1 MGTVNKNALIRNIEW
16 KYPLFSVI
24 KKTPFLNINYDVGF
38 IKKRMACKN
47 RTCDP
52 QIDISAALPTELMSF
67 SS

>member
-1 MGTVNKNALIRNIEW
+1 MGTVNKNALIRN
-16 KYPLFSVI
+16 
-24 KKTPFLNINYDVGF
+24 NDVGF